1 MLSDNLIPIANVLR
15 ESHGV
20 ILFWYRENAG
30 RRDETITS
38 SLLLA
43 SETGLRLVS
52 EAVMI
57 KVSRDD
63 TDEDIMEKAGDVV
76 SMMETKLEELNE

>member
-1 MLSDNLIPIANVLR
+1 MLSDNLIPIANKLR

-20 ILFWYRENAG
+20 ILFWYRERA
-30 RRDETITS
+30 RRTDETITS

-52 EAVMI
+52 DAVRV

-76 SMMETKLEELNE
+76 SMMETKLEEIYE